1 MSEKL
6 LFILHVGYAWLVLGG
21 ALLGLSIFN
30 TGVPVASVIHALT
43 AGADDACG
51 SVDRFERIVIKI
63 DWAHDLTIRE
73 RA

>member
-1 MSEKL
+1 MSGKL
-6 LFILHVGYAWLVLGG
+6 LFILHVGYAWLVLGV
-21 ALLGLSIFN
+21 ALLGLFN

-63 DWAHDLTIRE
+63 AWAHDLTIRE